1 MFLCVAVLYVNY
13 KLYFLL
19 QIPTNHSHICV
30 VVCGGNDI
38 GGQCPV
44 WLAEALVNRQTEKGF
59 KIPANFCEL
68 VHQFDKRLAKL
79 ASGLVYWW
87 LDPRLRRCLSPD
99 GVQFDHQGQRPF
111 PSW

>member
-1 MFLCVAVLYVNY
+1 VELAPASAPPWCRRCRFGKVIRIFINLEGMFLCVAVLYVNY

-44 WLAEALVNRQTEKGF
+44 WLAEALVNR
-59 KIPANFCEL
+59 
-68 VHQFDKRLAKL
+68 V
-79 ASGLVYWW
+79 
-87 LDPRLRRCLSPD
+87 LRS
-99 GVQFDHQGQRPF
+99 
-111 PSW
+111 